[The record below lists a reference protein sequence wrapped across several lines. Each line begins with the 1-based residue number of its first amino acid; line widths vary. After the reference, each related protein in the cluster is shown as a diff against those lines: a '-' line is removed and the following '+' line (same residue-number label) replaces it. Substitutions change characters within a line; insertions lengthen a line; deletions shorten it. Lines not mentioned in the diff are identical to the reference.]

1 MQILDNRSL
10 RFVVFFSFLPL
21 VLLVFSVLSFNDN
34 DINFIEMTSSPVI
47 YDVSGDS
54 SYLSDFIK
62 SKGVGSVFNLAQEG
76 DPYAVYARG
85 VLKFGNISSEV
96 SRNLASAIEDVESSW
111 RLGVVD
117 AGYKLFELYFDGV
130 GVDKN
135 YELAL
140 YYLKSSAE
148 FGYLKSQRYLGVA
161 YSGLAGHGLV
171 QENAER
177 AKYWFERAATNGDK
191 LSTKNLAILYYDGA
205 ADERDKNMSFE
216 IALSVESKPYGDD
229 MVGLDTLAFFYEK
242 GIGTDINVVQAY
254 KYYDLLSPGSA
265 PDKAR
270 LEEKMTPE
278 QIREAIRLSRQWQE
292 EHNIFVPSYYGLEYQ
307 EDGSFQ

>member
-1 MQILDNRSL
+1 
-10 RFVVFFSFLPL
+10 
-21 VLLVFSVLSFNDN
+21 
-34 DINFIEMTSSPVI
+34 
-47 YDVSGDS
+47 
-54 SYLSDFIK
+54 
-62 SKGVGSVFNLAQEG
+62 
-76 DPYAVYARG
+76 
-85 VLKFGNISSEV
+85 
-96 SRNLASAIEDVESSW
+96 
-111 RLGVVD
+111 
-117 AGYKLFELYFDGV
+117 
-130 GVDKN
+130 
-135 YELAL
+135 
-140 YYLKSSAE
+140 
-148 FGYLKSQRYLGVA
+148 
-161 YSGLAGHGLV
+161 
-171 QENAER
+171 
-177 AKYWFERAATNGDK
+177 
-191 LSTKNLAILYYDGA
+191 
-205 ADERDKNMSFE
+205 MSFE